1 MRSAELEGVDPKS
14 IRPLRR
20 SEYDRLVAMGA
31 FAEERLE
38 LLEGTIVAMSP
49 QGTAHAY
56 CVRRL
61 TGLLV
66 RALGDRA
73 VVQVQGPLAAS
84 DESEPEPDVVVLEPG
99 DYLDDHPRSAHLVI
113 EVADTSRGKDLHVKA
128 RLYAQMS
135 IPDYWVFDLERRE
148 LVIHRRPSGP
158 RYEEVRALDEWN
170 RAELLRFPDV
180 RVQVSEI
187 LPPR

>member
-1 MRSAELEGVDPKS
+1 MRSVELEGVDPES

-31 FAEERLE
+31 FADERLE

-49 QGTAHAY
+49 HGTAHAY

-73 VVQVQGPLAAS
+73 VVQVQGLFAAS
-84 DESEPEPDVVVLEPG
+84 DECEPETWRCWSREIISTITPARPIG
-99 DYLDDHPRSAHLVI
+99 SSRWPTRPAARS
-113 EVADTSRGKDLHVKA
+113 SRTGTI
-128 RLYAQMS
+128 Q
-135 IPDYWVFDLERRE
+135 
-148 LVIHRRPSGP
+148 
-158 RYEEVRALDEWN
+158 
-170 RAELLRFPDV
+170 
-180 RVQVSEI
+180 
-187 LPPR
+187 